1 MNCGAGGL
9 KELSTMAK
17 TDPSPVDAYIA
28 AQPAATRRA
37 LEKVRATLRK
47 SLPGAEEVISY
58 KIPAYRMPG
67 GIVIYFAGWKQH
79 YALYPV
85 TAPLIAAFKDELAP
99 YELSN
104 KGTVRFPLD
113 APVPVRLIARIAK
126 YRAQEVAE
134 RERPKAATTKKAPA
148 TKKLKKAPAAKK
160 TKKARVARKK
170 R

>member
-1 MNCGAGGL
+1 MSKNEA
-9 KELSTMAK
+9 
-17 TDPSPVDAYIA
+17 VDAYLA
-28 AQPAATRRA
+28 MQPAGTRRV

-47 SLPGAEEVISY
+47 ALPGAEEVISY
-58 KIPAYRMPG
+58 KIPAYRLAG

-113 APVPVRLIARIAK
+113 APIPARLITRIAK
-126 YRAQEVAE
+126 YRAQEVAA
-134 RERPKAATTKKAPA
+134 RKQLKTAKRAAIAKKRTPTA
-148 TKKLKKAPAAKK
+148 KAAKK
-160 TKKARVARKK
+160 R
-170 R
+170 